1 MRLGVPIAVSKG
13 GGMPTNVTFYHAGI
27 LAWERALDISDEPI
41 PKVVTLLLTLSG
53 DHKFAKTM
61 KMG

>member
-41 PKVVTLLLTLSG
+41 PKVVTLLL
-53 DHKFAKTM
+53 
-61 KMG
+61 